1 LALRVFT
8 DRDGCDWQVWSVDP
22 SAGHMG
28 VRVDLREGWL
38 CFERV
43 GGGDRCR
50 LALTEAP
57 PAWEQMPAHAL
68 DRLRRAAAARRS
80 SWAVARDND
89 GQPRTVDEESAHR
102 RRSGPKHVLGA
113 DEES

>member
-1 LALRVFT
+1 MALRVFT
-8 DRDGCDWQVWSVDP
+8 DRDGCEWQVWNVDP

-50 LALTEAP
+50 LALGDAP
-57 PAWEQMPAHAL
+57 PAWEQLPADAL
-68 DRLRRAAAARRS
+68 DRLRRAATAKLSSRAMRWNSAEPRESADEDAARR
-80 SWAVARDND
+80 
-89 GQPRTVDEESAHR
+89 RT
-102 RRSGPKHVLGA
+102 SGPKKAVGD
-113 DEES
+113 DEQS